1 MKRYVKKIHKM
12 QMISEKPDFFLQNV
26 NGTLSVL
33 CWGLIPRIVDNP
45 VEKWITFYEKTLI
58 LHEKTLNL
66 HQNYSYITIRKK
78 VLPKSLPPDIISHA
92 K

>member
-1 MKRYVKKIHKM
+1 M
-12 QMISEKPDFFLQNV
+12 QHISEKTNFFLQNV
-26 NGTLSVL
+26 TGMLPVL
-33 CWGLIPRIVDNP
+33 PTGLIPRIVDNP

-78 VLPKSLPPDIISHA
+78 VLPKSLLPDNISHA

>member
-1 MKRYVKKIHKM
+1 MVCPIHR
-12 QMISEKPDFFLQNV
+12 V
-26 NGTLSVL
+26 
-33 CWGLIPRIVDNP
+33 IPRIVDNP

-66 HQNYSYITIRKK
+66 QQNYSYITIRKK
-78 VLPKSLPPDIISHA
+78 VLPKSLLPDIIGHA

>member
-1 MKRYVKKIHKM
+1 MR
-12 QMISEKPDFFLQNV
+12 SFFLKNLFFYTKIR
-26 NGTLSVL
+26 NGTRSVPIHRV
-33 CWGLIPRIVDNP
+33 IPRIVDNP

-78 VLPKSLPPDIISHA
+78 VLPKSLLPDIIGHA